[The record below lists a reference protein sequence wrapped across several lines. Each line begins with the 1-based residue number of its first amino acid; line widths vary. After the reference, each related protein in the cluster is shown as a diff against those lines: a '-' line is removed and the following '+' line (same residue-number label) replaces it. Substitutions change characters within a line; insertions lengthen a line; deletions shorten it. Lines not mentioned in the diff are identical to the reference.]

1 MRNETHTLEDLIPV
15 ETIQERDIDL
25 LLLEEL
31 SCSDSFREWFLTNTV
46 GNKDILGLFKGCW
59 HSVCHP
65 KHGESDLVLMFT
77 GKDGR
82 GYLLLVENKIAAG
95 FQPNQSKRYHLRGDE
110 FINAGECTDYST
122 ILIAPSNYISDSE
135 DFDFYLAYE
144 DIKSWFEEESGLGK
158 RGSYKAHLLE
168 CAIDRLR
175 RGYRPI
181 RDENTTKFWHRYWE
195 CVTDSAP
202 ELKMR
207 EARNDIPR
215 QSVWFSFKPKAFPQ
229 GISILH
235 KANRGVIDLQLSGK
249 GDRIEELQRDLDP
262 FLGLG
267 MTVEKTAKS
276 AAVRI
281 QVPLLDLQQDF
292 GAQEDAVREGVAGA
306 LRLYRWALENI
317 DRMSG

>member
-1 MRNETHTLEDLIPV
+1 MKKEMRTLEDLIPV

-31 SCSDSFREWFLTNTV
+31 SCSDHFREWFLANTV
-46 GNKDILGLFKGCW
+46 GKKDILGRFKGCW

-65 KHGESDLVLMFT
+65 DHGESDLVLMFM

-95 FQPNQSKRYHLRGDE
+95 FQSNQSKRYRLRGDE
-110 FINAGECTDYST
+110 FIKAGECSDYST
-122 ILIAPSNYISDSE
+122 VLIAPSNYISDSE

-181 RDENTTKFWHRYWE
+181 RDENTTLFWRRYWE
-195 CVTDSAP
+195 CVTESAP
-202 ELKMR
+202 ELEMR
-207 EARNDIPR
+207 EPRNDIPR
-215 QSVWFSFKPKAFPQ
+215 QSVWFSFRPKAFPQ
-229 GISILH
+229 GITILH

-249 GDRIEELQRDLDP
+249 GDRIEEVQRDLGP
-262 FLGLG
+262 FLGPG

-276 AAVRI
+276 ATVRI
-281 QVPLLDLQQDF
+281 KVPLLDLQQDF
-292 GAQEDAVREGVAGA
+292 GAQEEAVKKGITEAQI
-306 LRLYRWALENI
+306 LYRWALENI
-317 DRMSG
+317 DRICD